1 MKKII
6 RLTEGDLRRIVKRSV
21 NRILK
26 ESMYDFSI
34 LDGEYEVYFEDGI
47 KEAVIDTNEPYVSIG
62 DYTLYDEEAMDAI
75 GLKSQLLIWDT
86 PLRKTG
92 ALYPANRLPKSVM
105 AVDFPYLAALFRGYC
120 LYLQT

>member
-6 RLTEGDLRRIVKRSV
+6 RLTEGDLHRIVKRSV

-26 ESMYDFSI
+26 ESMHDFSI

-75 GLKSQLLIWDT
+75 NKIYGYLESSNNDVREAIEAYIYDE
-86 PLRKTG
+86 LR
-92 ALYPANRLPKSVM
+92 
-105 AVDFPYLAALFRGYC
+105 
-120 LYLQT
+120 